1 MTKFRNI
8 TGTDGMDFLIGRLG
22 DDRIFGRGGDD
33 TISALTGDDRV
44 YGESG
49 FDNLFGGN
57 GNDRL
62 FGGTQNDNVYGQSG
76 NDILHGDGGLA
87 TVKGTDLGA
96 DNLDGGSGNDTLY
109 QSDGNDTATLG
120 SGRDTLVFKWQDPM
134 VALAVGTG
142 RSFTTITDF
151 NPDEDR
157 FVFDVAG
164 LGKDATGA
172 NFVDGGNGTVGG
184 RAASFFKG
192 DTEDSNGE
200 SVMILTD
207 KGFATGAQAVLEANN
222 EATGDFVI
230 YFNTTVNVGSLLFVA
245 ARGLAHTAHSIAR
258 FANIDFAQRPAE
270 RQLHRRRLPL
280 RRGRGD
286 PHCRP
291 ARSAARNPARNLC
304 RTRVTGGAP
313 PRQGDGS
320 SPSWSAAWAAAAS

>member
-1 MTKFRNI
+1 MTQLRKI
-8 TGTDGMDFLIGRLG
+8 TGTDGMDFLIGRFG

-44 YGESG
+44 FGERG

-57 GNDRL
+57 GRDQL

-76 NDILHGDGGLA
+76 DDILHGDNGLA
-87 TVKGTDLGA
+87 TAKGADLAA
-96 DNLDGGSGNDTLY
+96 DNLDGGGGNDTVY

-120 SGRDTLVFKWQDPM
+120 SGRDTLFFKWQDPM

-142 RSFTTITDF
+142 RSFTTIIDF
-151 NPDEDR
+151 DPDEDR

-164 LGKDATGA
+164 LGKDAAST
-172 NFVDGGNGTVGG
+172 NFVDGGKGTVGG

-222 EATGDFVI
+222 EAMGDFVI
-230 YFNTTVNVGSLLFVA
+230 YFNTTVNVGSLLFVDA
-245 ARGLAHTAHSIAR
+245 LDMAHSIAR
-258 FANIDFAQRPAE
+258 FTNIDALEDLQDTNFTAGDFLFA
-270 RQLHRRRLPL
+270 
-280 RRGRGD
+280 
-286 PHCRP
+286 
-291 ARSAARNPARNLC
+291 
-304 RTRVTGGAP
+304 
-313 PRQGDGS
+313 
-320 SPSWSAAWAAAAS
+320 

>member
-1 MTKFRNI
+1 MTQFRKI

-44 YGESG
+44 FGERG

-57 GNDRL
+57 GRDQL

-76 NDILHGDGGLA
+76 DDILHGDNGLA
-87 TVKGTDLGA
+87 TVKGTDLAA

-142 RSFTTITDF
+142 RSFTNVTDF
-151 NPDEDR
+151 DPDEDR

-222 EATGDFVI
+222 EAMGDFVI
-230 YFNTTVNVGSLLFVA
+230 YFNTTVNVGSLLFVD
-245 ARGLAHTAHSIAR
+245 GLDTAHSIAR
-258 FANIDFAQRPAE
+258 FANIDSLEDLQNADFTA
-270 RQLHRRRLPL
+270 
-280 RRGRGD
+280 GD
-286 PHCRP
+286 F
-291 ARSAARNPARNLC
+291 LF
-304 RTRVTGGAP
+304 V
-313 PRQGDGS
+313 
-320 SPSWSAAWAAAAS
+320 